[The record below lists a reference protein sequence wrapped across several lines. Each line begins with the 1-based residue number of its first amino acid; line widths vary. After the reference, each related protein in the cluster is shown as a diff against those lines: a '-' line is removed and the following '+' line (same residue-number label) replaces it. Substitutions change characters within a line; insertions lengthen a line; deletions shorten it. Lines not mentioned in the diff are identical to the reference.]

1 MNNDE
6 LKLHIGFE
14 IDDNSLNQ
22 DVKNLINGV
31 EKQINDISNKIAIN
45 CDNSEL
51 ESLTDNLKELIKRR
65 SELASKTFSTN
76 NTELKKQLEFYD
88 SKINKIKESSDK
100 LSASLGEA
108 PNLDKNLK
116 DIQVSYTKAI
126 DIIKDALSELEKN
139 GISTKEIKIQL
150 SELQDLASDID
161 FSGGAKELEEA
172 LDNQLVKAKKIA
184 SYTKDVVKNIDNN
197 FFIIYP
203 PLLISLVWH
212 FPIWHS

>member
-51 ESLTDNLKELIKRR
+51 ESLTDNLKELIKLR

-88 SKINKIKESSDK
+88 NKINKIKESSEK

-126 DIIKDALSELEKN
+126 DIIKDALSDLEKN

-172 LDNQLVKAKKIA
+172 LDNQLVKAKKN
-184 SYTKDVVKNIDNN
+184 SFLY
-197 FFIIYP
+197 
-203 PLLISLVWH
+203 
-212 FPIWHS
+212 